1 MIQDFRNIKS
11 IVQQEKLDICV
22 ISPGGSCSNQL
33 VDVLCQN
40 NYHCRTPIW
49 HKILCHCP
57 QYIELNIPIIYIY
70 DNPIK
75 SFLSMRKRLK
85 GHWDVNQQ
93 KLSNNK
99 NIKLSDENLLQLI
112 IRQINI
118 WTNTN
123 CKNVLVIHS
132 KELFENTI
140 VDKLKIFLKN
150 NNLQH
155 LPVIYKTPK
164 TTIENTN
171 EHKYFMPLFDKYKS
185 QIDSINNIYLHENT
199 IHIDDDVNENTC

>member
-1 MIQDFRNIKS
+1 MIQDLKNIKS

-33 VDVLCQN
+33 VDILIQN
-40 NYHCRTPIW
+40 NYNCRTPIW

-57 QYIELNIPIIYIY
+57 EYIELSIPIIYIY

-99 NIKLSDENLLQLI
+99 NIKLSDENLLRLI
-112 IRQINI
+112 IKQINI

-123 CKNVLVIHS
+123 CQNVCVVHS

-140 VDKLKIFLKN
+140 VDKLKTFLKN
-150 NNLQH
+150 ENLQH

-171 EHKYFMPLFDKYKS
+171 ENKYFMPLFNKYKS
-185 QIDSINNIYLHENT
+185 EIDSINNIYLQQNTKLEHANNDENT
-199 IHIDDDVNENTC
+199 V

>member
-1 MIQDFRNIKS
+1 MIQDLKKINS
-11 IVQQEKLDICV
+11 IVHHEKLDICI

-33 VDVLCQN
+33 VDILIKN
-40 NYHCRTPIW
+40 NYNCRTEIW
-49 HKILCHCP
+49 SKILCHCP
-57 QYIELNIPIIYIY
+57 EYIELNIPIIYIY

-75 SFLSMRKRLK
+75 SFLSMRRRGK
-85 GHWDVNQQ
+85 GFWDVNQQ

-99 NIKLSDENLLQLI
+99 NIKLSDENLLKLI
-112 IRQINI
+112 INQINI

-123 CKNVLVIHS
+123 CKNVLVLHS

-155 LPVIYKTPK
+155 LPIIYKPPK
-164 TTIENTN
+164 TKVENIN
-171 EHKYFMPLFDKYKS
+171 NNNYFTLLFNKYKS
-185 QIDSINNIYLHENT
+185 DIDRINNIYLQKNTNDNDHENK
-199 IHIDDDVNENTC
+199 V